1 MSGRQYFSYI
11 QDENNNIYK
20 KYRNEGE
27 GRDGST
33 TLITIESWVGT
44 TNLVFYSSYNASTL
58 SRKLQKRSLACRECG
73 TLQTRYP
80 PKSLACREFYSLQTR
95 CPL

>member
-44 TNLVFYSSYNASTL
+44 TNLVFFMVYNGPSL
-58 SRKLQKRSLACRECG
+58 YQNLQKRSLACREHG
-73 TLQTRYP
+73 TLQT
-80 PKSLACREFYSLQTR
+80 
-95 CPL
+95 